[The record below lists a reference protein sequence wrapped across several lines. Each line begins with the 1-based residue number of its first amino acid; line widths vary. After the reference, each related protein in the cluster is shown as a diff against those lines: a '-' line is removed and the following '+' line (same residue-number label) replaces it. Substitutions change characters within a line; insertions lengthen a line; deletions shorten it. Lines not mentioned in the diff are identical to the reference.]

1 MSVTTYQAIAMII
14 YLVAMIMIGLF
25 AYNRTSDFDDYMLGG
40 RKLGPLAAA
49 LSAGASDMS
58 GWLLMGLP
66 GAIYA
71 TGLIE
76 GWIAVGLTIGAWL
89 NWKFV
94 APRLRSYS
102 QVASDSITVP
112 SFLGQR
118 LRDSSRMIRVVAGI
132 IIFVFFTFYV
142 SSGMVAGGTFF
153 EASFGLNYHLGLV
166 LVAAIV
172 VLYTLVGGFLAV
184 SWTDVVQGLMMVTA
198 LVLVPIAGI
207 LHVGGWSEMTAAV
220 KAVDPNIFSLTAGMS
235 AGLATM
241 GIVSALAWGLGYFGQ
256 PHIIVRFMALRSAK
270 ESVRARRIGIGW
282 MALAVIGAGM
292 TAIVGVAVY
301 QHDSAQ
307 LENPESVFISLGQ
320 LLFHPLVAGFML
332 AAILAAIMSTI
343 SSQLLVT
350 SSAIVEDIY
359 HAFAKRDLSGNDGVL
374 LGRLAVAA
382 VAILAALL
390 AWPRS
395 DTILGL
401 VAFAWAGF
409 GASFGPTV
417 ILSLYWCK
425 FTYQGAI
432 AGMIAGAV
440 TVGVWG
446 NLSGGLWD
454 LYEILPGFLLN
465 LLFAVVVSK
474 MTYKPNE
481 EIEKEFDEA
490 LAGVSAD

>member
-66 GAIYA
+66 GAIYLN
-71 TGLIE
+71 GLIE

-153 EASFGLNYHLGLV
+153 EASFGLSYHLGLV
-166 LVAAIV
+166 LVAAVV

-198 LVLVPIAGI
+198 LVLVPIVGI
-207 LHVGGWSEMTAAV
+207 MHVGGWSEMTAAV
-220 KAVDPNIFSLTAGMS
+220 REVDPTIFSWTGGMG

-241 GIVSALAWGLGYFGQ
+241 GIISALAWGLGYFGQ
-256 PHIIVRFMALRSAK
+256 PHIIIRFMALRSAK

-282 MALAVIGAGM
+282 MALGVIGAGM

-301 QHDSAQ
+301 QHDTTK
-307 LENPESVFISLGQ
+307 LENAESVFISLGQ
-320 LLFHPLVAGFML
+320 LLFHPLIAGFML

-350 SSAIVEDIY
+350 SSAVVEDIY
-359 HAFAKRDLSGNDGVL
+359 HAFSKRTLSGNDGVL
-374 LGRLAVAA
+374 LGRIAVAA

-417 ILSLYWCK
+417 ILSLYWRR

-465 LLFAVVVSK
+465 LLFAVIVSK
-474 MTYKPNE
+474 ATYKPNE
-481 EIEKEFDEA
+481 EIEKEFDDA
-490 LAGVSAD
+490 LAGVSTD